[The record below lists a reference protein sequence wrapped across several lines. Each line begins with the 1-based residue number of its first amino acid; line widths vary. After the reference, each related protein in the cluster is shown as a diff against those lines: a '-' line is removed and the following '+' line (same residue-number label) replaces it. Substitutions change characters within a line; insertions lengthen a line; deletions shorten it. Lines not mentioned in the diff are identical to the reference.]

1 MFRQLRY
8 FIADYK
14 RASGKHWF
22 RMLYMW
28 IGGGILGILFY
39 RIERGMYLT
48 LRGAYPYVRVL
59 FYPLLCL
66 VQAYSHF
73 EINYRAEI
81 GPGLLVLHNSMGV
94 TINGGAI
101 IGKNMTLTGG
111 NIIGGNKAFNR
122 GDFVIGESVSLGA
135 NAVIIGPVKVGNNV
149 KVGASACVVKDVP
162 NNVIVVGVPARK
174 VDNHTVD

>member
-8 FIADYK
+8 FITDYK

-28 IGGGILGILFY
+28 IGGGIIGILFY

-48 LRGAYPYVRVL
+48 LRGAYPYIRVL

-73 EINYRAEI
+73 EINYRADI

-101 IGKNMTLTGG
+101 IGKNLTLTGG
-111 NIIGGNKAFNR
+111 NVIGGNKAFNR
-122 GDFVIGESVSLGA
+122 GDFVIEDGVFLGA
-135 NAVIIGPVKVGNNV
+135 NAVIIGPVRIGNNV

-162 NNVIVVGVPARK
+162 DGATAVGVPAK
-174 VDNHTVD
+174 IIEK